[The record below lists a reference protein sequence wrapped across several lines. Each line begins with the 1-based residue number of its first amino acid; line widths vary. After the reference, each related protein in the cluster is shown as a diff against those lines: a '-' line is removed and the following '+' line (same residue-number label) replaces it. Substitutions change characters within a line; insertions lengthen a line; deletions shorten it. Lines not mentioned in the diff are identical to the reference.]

1 VESVS
6 LIFIVFSVVLL
17 CVFTFWVPC
26 CDVQIKTMFGSS
38 LPPDVC
44 RRTHVLF
51 TLFAVSN
58 TNCVVSFLFFLFFR
72 LYHMLPVSL
81 DCPLI
86 FYFNCLCTARKTTI
100 VGKDKS
106 KTIETRLQI
115 ERKCSEVE
123 SPPPHLFHNYYFLFC
138 F

>member
-1 VESVS
+1 
-6 LIFIVFSVVLL
+6 
-17 CVFTFWVPC
+17 
-26 CDVQIKTMFGSS
+26 MFGSS

-123 SPPPHLFHNYYFLFC
+123 SPPPICFIIIISYFVFSIVHKPNAFSWCLEIKSSIINLLSVK
-138 F
+138 